1 VNGYTKRRWIVAVI
15 LAVALTGV
23 TGNQVF
29 AQAIADREYF
39 PEKGHWVTGEFLKK
53 YYSIPNPQELFG
65 DPITDAFIE
74 DISGLKVQYFEKAR
88 FELHPEEIPDLR
100 VKLSNLGSY
109 LYQKGQTLPV
119 LYNASGCRFYPQ
131 VADGYHICYDFL
143 EFFDENGGIAHFGYP
158 ISNFE
163 ILDGW
168 IVQHFQR
175 ARLEWHPENPLGKS
189 VMVSNIGKEYFI
201 EHNENLIL
209 LNPIDHD
216 NIIPQPI
223 TNITVRAFVETPVM
237 PFNGTQTLYVI
248 VQDQNHD
255 PVEGT
260 DVKVSIL
267 YPDGEVQPI
276 EIRPTNARGIS
287 IQKFPVHVDS
297 PGIIEVQVTGTLEP
311 FQEDTKTSF
320 QVWW

>member
-1 VNGYTKRRWIVAVI
+1 LI
-15 LAVALTGV
+15 ALTGV

-39 PEKGHWVTGEFLKK
+39 PDTGHWVTGEFLKK
-53 YYSIPNPQELFG
+53 YYSVPNPQDLFG

-74 DISGLKVQYFEKAR
+74 TISGLKVQYFEKAR

-109 LYQKGQTLPV
+109 LYQQGQTLPV

-131 VADGYHICYDFL
+131 VIDGYYICYDFL
-143 EFFDENGGIAHFGYP
+143 EFFDQNGGVAHFGYP

-175 ARLEWHPENPLGKS
+175 ARLEWHPENREGKS
-189 VMVSNIGKEYFI
+189 VVVSNIGLEYFI
-201 EHNENLIL
+201 EHNEDLTK

-216 NIIPQPI
+216 YIIPQPI
-223 TNITVRAFVETPVM
+223 TNIIVRAFVETPVM

-255 PVEGT
+255 PVEGA
-260 DVKVSIL
+260 DVKISIL
-267 YPDGEVQPI
+267 YPNGEIQPI
-276 EIRPTNARGIS
+276 EIRQTNAFGIS

-297 PGIIEVQVTGTLEP
+297 PGIIEIRVTGTLEP